1 MLHIFTS
8 KNIYSYYYMRWYIKF
23 LTFLR
28 VITIIKHILNYTKKC
43 KNHELKNIFNG
54 IQHLILIPMQKLFS
68 NPIFDFRNNLQTIHS
83 KIGCSRLLGIK
94 VEDIICVPGAS

>member
-1 MLHIFTS
+1 MQKS
-8 KNIYSYYYMRWYIKF
+8 RIK
-23 LTFLR
+23 
-28 VITIIKHILNYTKKC
+28 KY
-43 KNHELKNIFNG
+43 FNE
-54 IQHLILIPMQKLFS
+54 IHQLILIPMQKLFS

>member
-1 MLHIFTS
+1 MYQFLDLS
-8 KNIYSYYYMRWYIKF
+8 SSDYNNILW
-23 LTFLR
+23 
-28 VITIIKHILNYTKKC
+28 ITPTNA

>member
-1 MLHIFTS
+1 
-8 KNIYSYYYMRWYIKF
+8 MRSCINF

-28 VITIIKHILNYTKKC
+28 VITINKHILNYTKKC
-43 KNHELKNIFNG
+43 KNHELKNIVNG